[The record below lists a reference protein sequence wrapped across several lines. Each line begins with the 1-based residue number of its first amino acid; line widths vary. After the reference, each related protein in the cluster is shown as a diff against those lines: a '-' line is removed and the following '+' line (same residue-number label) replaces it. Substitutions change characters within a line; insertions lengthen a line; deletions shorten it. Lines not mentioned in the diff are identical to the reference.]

1 MSVSWLGVEFCF
13 IASPLEW
20 GTHEPPSFIVN
31 QRQGE
36 GKKKKRKCNK
46 IELESSL
53 SAGKEATSLLRTNTS
68 AGSHLAFSDFL

>member
-1 MSVSWLGVEFCF
+1 MSESWLGVEFCF

-36 GKKKKRKCNK
+36 RKKK
-46 IELESSL
+46 E
-53 SAGKEATSLLRTNTS
+53 KENITK
-68 AGSHLAFSDFL
+68 